1 MIEWIMEPMSFP
13 FMQRALI
20 TAVATSIVC
29 AIFSCF
35 LVLKGWSLMGDA
47 ISHAVLPGVVLAFL
61 LGIPLAIGAFVSGL
75 FCAVATGFIKEHC
88 RVKEDSVMGIVFSGM
103 FAAGLVLFSRVNT
116 EQHLSHILFGN
127 VLGVTDGE
135 MLQTLIIAGVVTLI
149 ILLKFKDLM
158 LFCFDPIQARVVG
171 LPVRFYH
178 YTLLCLLAMTIVAAL
193 QAVGVVLVVAM
204 LITPGITAFLLCK
217 TLSRMMMIAV
227 TASLMAAIA
236 GTFISFYI
244 DAATGPTIVVI
255 QSALFL
261 LALAINLLRKSASIR
276 ALRQQ
281 GIVGKPR
288 TIN

>member
-1 MIEWIMEPMSFP
+1 MLELIMEPMSFP
-13 FMQRALI
+13 FMQRALM
-20 TAVATSIVC
+20 TAIATSVVC
-29 AIFSCF
+29 ALFSCF

-61 LGIPLAIGAFVSGL
+61 LGLPLAVGAFASGL

-103 FAAGLVLFSRVNT
+103 FAAGLVMFSRVDT

-135 MLQTLIIAGVVTLI
+135 MLQTLIIAAIVTAV
-149 ILLKFKDLM
+149 ILFKFKDLM

-178 YTLLCLLAMTIVAAL
+178 YALLCLLAMTIVAAL

-217 TLSRMMMIAV
+217 TLSRMMMLSV
-227 TASLMAAIA
+227 TASLIAAVG
-236 GTFISFYI
+236 GTFISYYI
-244 DAATGPTIVVI
+244 DAATGPTIVVL

-261 LALAINLLRKSASIR
+261 LALAVNLVRKTLANRDVKRQKNASGLRAS
-276 ALRQQ
+276 
-281 GIVGKPR
+281 
-288 TIN
+288 

>member
-281 GIVGKPR
+281 SIVGKPR

>member
-1 MIEWIMEPMSFP
+1 MLEWIMEPMSFP
-13 FMQRALI
+13 FMQRALV
-20 TAVATSIVC
+20 TAIATSIVC

-103 FAAGLVLFSRVNT
+103 FAAGLVMFSRVNT

-135 MLQTLIIAGVVTLI
+135 MLQTLIIAGVVTLT

-178 YTLLCLLAMTIVAAL
+178 YALLCLLAMTIVAAL

-227 TASLMAAIA
+227 IASLFAAIA

-261 LALAINLLRKSASIR
+261 LALAVNLLRKSASVR
-276 ALRQQ
+276 ALRCHSVTNKSR
-281 GIVGKPR
+281 I
-288 TIN
+288 IN

>member
-1 MIEWIMEPMSFP
+1 MLELIMEPMSFP
-13 FMQRALI
+13 FMQRALM
-20 TAVATSIVC
+20 TAIATSVVC
-29 AIFSCF
+29 ALFSCF

-61 LGIPLAIGAFVSGL
+61 LGLPLAVGAFASGL

-103 FAAGLVLFSRVNT
+103 FAAGLVMFSRVDT

-127 VLGVTDGE
+127 VLGVTDDE
-135 MLQTLIIAGVVTLI
+135 MLQTLIIAAIVTAV
-149 ILLKFKDLM
+149 ILFKFKDLM

-178 YTLLCLLAMTIVAAL
+178 YALLCLLAMTIVAAL

-217 TLSRMMMIAV
+217 TLSRMMMLSV
-227 TASLMAAIA
+227 TASLIAAIG
-236 GTFISFYI
+236 GTFISYYI
-244 DAATGPTIVVI
+244 DAATGPTIVVL

-261 LALAINLLRKSASIR
+261 LALAVNLVRKTLANRDVKRQKNASGLRTS
-276 ALRQQ
+276 
-281 GIVGKPR
+281 
-288 TIN
+288 